1 LAETALAELIAE
13 KDTDGEASARAVLA
27 QVLLFQGDRN
37 NALTQSQE
45 AQKLAIK
52 AGDKIVELEARITEV
67 RASVSSSSQAENE
80 AKLKAVQQE
89 AKKAGFAQVAFE
101 ARLAL
106 GEVQS
111 RGGKAAE
118 GKATLRAL
126 AQDAKSKGFELMAQ
140 KAQNGS

>member
-1 LAETALAELIAE
+1 
-13 KDTDGEASARAVLA
+13 VLA

-140 KAQNGS
+140 KAQNGN